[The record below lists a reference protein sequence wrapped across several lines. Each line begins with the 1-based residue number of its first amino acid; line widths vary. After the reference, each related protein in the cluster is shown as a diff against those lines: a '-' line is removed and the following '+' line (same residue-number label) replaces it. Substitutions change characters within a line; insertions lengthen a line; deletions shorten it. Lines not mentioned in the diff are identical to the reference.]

1 MKKVKVRVRDLRDLP
16 ILRVGDIV
24 EFQVGEETHT
34 DRITYISGHV
44 IEGEKYAL
52 TYTKSL
58 RKIS

>member
-1 MKKVKVRVRDLRDLP
+1 
-16 ILRVGDIV
+16 V